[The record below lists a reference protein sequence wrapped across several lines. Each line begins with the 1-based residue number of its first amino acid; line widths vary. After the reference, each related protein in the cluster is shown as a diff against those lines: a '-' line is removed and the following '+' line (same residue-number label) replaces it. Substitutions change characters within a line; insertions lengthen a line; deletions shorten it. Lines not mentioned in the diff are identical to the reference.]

1 MFLIRGIVF
10 SYEAVR
16 DWEAKLT
23 PTMAEALRRR
33 RLNPSNVAVQGG
45 IEMHMRII
53 WGTILPGQW
62 DAFEAAFKKALE
74 IRGEVKGLKSQWL
87 LRDENDPDAGYAI
100 SQWESDEDMRA
111 FWDSKKRR
119 DAMAVLQP
127 FFVNQFTITNCA
139 IRVAIS
145 H

>member
-1 MFLIRGIVF
+1 LNQTLSLRSLAIRRHPLRPF
-10 SYEAVR
+10 STSRE
-16 DWEAKLT
+16 K
-23 PTMAEALRRR
+23 
-33 RLNPSNVAVQGG
+33 PSKVAVQGG

-53 WGTILPGQW
+53 WGKILPGQW

-74 IRGEVKGLKSQWL
+74 IRGEVKGLKRQWL

-100 SQWESDEDMRA
+100 SQWESDEEMRA

-119 DAMAVLQP
+119 DAMAILQP

-139 IRVAIS
+139 IRIAVS